1 MTDIDTKQW
10 NHESGSSLIAVM
22 MSVGLLMIFVTTNF
36 KAWVGV
42 KQSAKLVTETQSY
55 QEINK
60 ALLKHIETVLSS
72 ATSCPNPNS
81 FNLALNNSFTNV
93 SIQATTD
100 VLAGVDSLTKSSATT
115 HTQVG
120 DAVERCETPT
130 TISNP
135 SSPGQSVIRFCY
147 KPTNATSAAKTSS
160 VLSPGSFSEIAVYF
174 KESQSGANA
183 ACNGFISGNYAIAHI
198 YLTHYWPVRI
208 NDKVNYRIRN
218 SVALTRGVP

>member
-1 MTDIDTKQW
+1 MADISKNQW

-22 MSVGLLMIFVTTNF
+22 MSVGLLMTFVTMNF
-36 KAWVGV
+36 NAWVGV
-42 KQSAKLVTETQSY
+42 KQSAKLVSETQSY

-60 ALLKHIETVLSS
+60 SVLKHIETVLSS

-81 FNLALNNSFTNV
+81 FNFSLNNSFTNV
-93 SIQATTD
+93 DIQATTD

-130 TISNP
+130 TISDP
-135 SSPGQSVIRFCY
+135 SSSGQPVIRFCY
-147 KPTNATSAAKTSS
+147 KPTNATSAARTSS
-160 VLSPGSFSEIAVYF
+160 VLSPGSFSEITVYF
-174 KESQSGANA
+174 KESQSGVDA
-183 ACNGFISGNYAIAHI
+183 ACNGFINGNYAIAHI

-218 SVALTRGVP
+218 SVALTRRDP